1 MVHKKIRIPRES
13 ANEILFALG
22 KLKNAIE
29 FEDLTKND
37 LEAKKSFG
45 EMIKR
50 CDEMKKRID
59 DFLQIC
65 KEFQVPLNKN
75 NTFYDLNSRLSLD
88 MQNRDKKF
96 GSTYFDLIESEIMK
110 NSRKINDLVDS
121 HEQMRENLV
130 VLIEKRHVLQKAN
143 ELIKDSL
150 PFGNFADSGA
160 DEDGILS
167 SLNSNL
173 VLMAG
178 TVPTESEMKLKRM
191 IFRISR
197 GNATTTFYNLDIDK
211 DEYIYTSTVR
221 QRGFSIANMSN
232 KNPIIHNMELYNN
245 MNNQKKIFSVV
256 FPGSSENV
264 LLKKILKACEIFQ
277 ASRYSVPKSSQILEE
292 LEALNADI
300 RDKKSMLQ
308 SIEKTLND
316 LLKDLNK
323 FQDING
329 YKYLVY
335 KIFFEQQ
342 RLIYTNLGKCILRET
357 FIDGRVW
364 IPLNKL
370 ELIEQTL
377 NNLFKDQENKLCASL
392 TDIEN
397 EPNFNP
403 PTLIVVN
410 EFTSIPQL
418 IVDTYGT
425 PRYKEINPGYFTIIT
440 FPFLF
445 GVMFGDIGHSLFLL
459 CLAIYLFIYNKS
471 LSKSTNSMVQ
481 TLAQSRYFVL
491 LMGFFALYCGIFIMI
506 FSQCQFIL
514 ILVMINMERKEII

>member
-1 MVHKKIRIPRES
+1 
-13 ANEILFALG
+13 
-22 KLKNAIE
+22 
-29 FEDLTKND
+29 
-37 LEAKKSFG
+37 
-45 EMIKR
+45 
-50 CDEMKKRID
+50 
-59 DFLQIC
+59 
-65 KEFQVPLNKN
+65 
-75 NTFYDLNSRLSLD
+75 
-88 MQNRDKKF
+88 
-96 GSTYFDLIESEIMK
+96 
-110 NSRKINDLVDS
+110 
-121 HEQMRENLV
+121 
-130 VLIEKRHVLQKAN
+130 
-143 ELIKDSL
+143 
-150 PFGNFADSGA
+150 
-160 DEDGILS
+160 
-167 SLNSNL
+167 
-173 VLMAG
+173 MAG

-342 RLIYTNLGKCILRET
+342 RLIYTNLGKCIPRET

-377 NNLFKDQENKLCASL
+377 NNLFKDQENKLSASL

-397 EPNFNP
+397 EPNF
-403 PTLIVVN
+403 
-410 EFTSIPQL
+410 S
-418 IVDTYGT
+418 
-425 PRYKEINPGYFTIIT
+425 
-440 FPFLF
+440 
-445 GVMFGDIGHSLFLL
+445 
-459 CLAIYLFIYNKS
+459 
-471 LSKSTNSMVQ
+471 
-481 TLAQSRYFVL
+481 
-491 LMGFFALYCGIFIMI
+491 
-506 FSQCQFIL
+506 
-514 ILVMINMERKEII
+514 